1 MRLIDADHFIA
12 TLDTVVQKHESKLW
26 REIAETMKYMIETQA
41 EMFPVAEP
49 QSVEID
55 ERLAKIADLVEGT
68 IDHFDR
74 DDAMDVLYQIK
85 GVLK

>member
-1 MRLIDADHFIA
+1 MKNDLISRQAAIDAVIKHLQ
-12 TLDTVVQKHESKLW
+12 LDYEYAWGV
-26 REIAETMKYMIETQA
+26 REAINGL
-41 EMFPVAEP
+41 PSAEP
-49 QSVEID
+49 QRVEID

-85 GVLK
+85 GVLRGEQE